1 MRIQILILGFKGL
14 IKACC
19 NWKFTFLCGAFNI
32 MKAALFQENTDS
44 HSCYNSMSQ
53 AKICIYLIV
62 NLFTFLIA
70 EGRLNPSSE
79 VSGPF
84 SRGKGIL

>member
-1 MRIQILILGFKGL
+1 
-14 IKACC
+14 
-19 NWKFTFLCGAFNI
+19 
-32 MKAALFQENTDS
+32 MKAALFQENTES
-44 HSCYNSMSQ
+44 HSYYDSMSQ
-53 AKICIYLIV
+53 TKIYQYLIV

-84 SRGKGIL
+84 SRGEGMHSIIIL

>member
-1 MRIQILILGFKGL
+1 
-14 IKACC
+14 
-19 NWKFTFLCGAFNI
+19 

-53 AKICIYLIV
+53 TKICTYSIV

-84 SRGKGIL
+84 SRGEGIL